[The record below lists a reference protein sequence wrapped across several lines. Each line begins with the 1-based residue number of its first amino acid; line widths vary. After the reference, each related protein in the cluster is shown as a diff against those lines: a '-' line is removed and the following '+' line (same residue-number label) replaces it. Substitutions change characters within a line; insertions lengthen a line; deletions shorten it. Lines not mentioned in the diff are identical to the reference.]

1 MLNNFVHLRTHS
13 SYSFTSGIMSPK
25 EIILKNKEL
34 GNACAALTD
43 RNSMFGV
50 PEFVVEGQE
59 NGIKPIIGCDFL
71 IKNDI
76 TQPDNEVPNNILII
90 AKNNVGYKAL
100 SSLLTRAN
108 VELPE
113 EIAIG
118 NNSLGKTTIKQSWLL
133 EDEDLLN
140 NCICL
145 SGQIYKGEISSL
157 LNDAR
162 IAQLEN
168 DEATANLKVE
178 QAKKAVEFYKD
189 AFKDNFYLEV
199 QRTGYKFEDQNIR
212 SLLQFSAQYK
222 IPTVATHNVEFE
234 NRNDFENYYYKS
246 LFNVDN
252 GILQL
257 DHKIEENSNQ
267 YFKTE
272 AEMRELF
279 KDIPFVIDNA
289 ASISRKCNVT
299 IELNKPH
306 LPNFPTP
313 NNIPIEEHLTN
324 CARAGLEDRL
334 KQYFK
339 PEEIE
344 QHRKEYEERLE
355 YELGIINQMGFAGY
369 FMIVSDFISWCKQNH
384 LTVGPGRGSGAG
396 SLVAYCIKITEV
408 NPIPYNLLFER
419 FLNPDRVSMPDF
431 DIDFTPEAKV
441 LSTKY
446 VTDKYNAIAG
456 DTAVGNIATV
466 AYLKTKSTIDKFGE
480 LYNAKF
486 LTEELKKPLEG
497 LPQTA
502 DALES
507 ISKALDP
514 EKGDPRFAQKIMES
528 PIGRK
533 IVNFDKRH
541 PHLAVNT
548 GTHAGGV
555 VISPTKASDFSPLY
569 RNKKGG
575 LVTQYNGKYIESF
588 GLIKFDFLGLQT
600 LSFIDSIISKVNQR
614 PEFKREGKRFNIHDI
629 PLNDEKTYKTLSK
642 GLTSLVFQLESKG
655 LTNIIKEIKPEN
667 LEELT
672 AIIALYRPGPM
683 ASGMLDSFIARKQGR
698 EDISYPLPDC
708 QHELLKKILE
718 PTYGVVIYQEQVM
731 QIAQKLAG
739 YSLGQADL
747 LRRAMGKKKPE
758 EMAKQ
763 KGIFCDGAVKNGVDR
778 ELAERLFDIIEKFA
792 GYGFNKSH
800 SVAYAM
806 VSYQT
811 AYLKANYPYEY
822 YTCAFNNSYI
832 ENNKGEYSINKLL
845 KEARSNG
852 INLSPPNVNHGNF
865 EFETDGE
872 KIYFGLK
879 GLKNALKADISSLKD
894 EIAKNGKFRDVY
906 DLFYRAP
913 ISKRTFIALIHAGA
927 LNELEPNQKKLI
939 ENSESILGYFSKLK
953 SDAKKDA
960 DNKFTLHPDLFE
972 EDVIN
977 YREFE
982 QRKGCTPPEMFE
994 TDEYTLQEK
1003 YENECSVMTVP
1014 FTGHFFEHYEQKF
1027 NGLPMTLPLE
1037 KLNEIDTKNKYN
1049 PENENLLVAGVISN
1063 IKLTEGKPGTK
1074 NEGKRM
1080 LLATITDGENEVNC
1094 SLFYDDFMAQYSDV
1108 FTPENLA
1115 QFKNKFIAFKGRASA
1130 PFGGNKNNT
1139 FSANELFLEDD
1150 FEELLAENIHIMIP
1164 ANKQLKDLEPVF
1176 EKYKG
1181 NNRDGNLPVNVYVV
1195 TQHQEVLKATLPK
1208 DKYGLQGTKECF
1220 AEIRNILGD
1229 KCLKFDYKEKLI
1241 FAQKAN
1247 YNQNYQQKGGQQY
1260 QQKSQ
1265 PRI

>member
-25 EIILKNKEL
+25 DIIHKNKEL
-34 GNACAALTD
+34 GNTCAALTD

-71 IKNDI
+71 ITNDI
-76 TQPDNEVPNNILII
+76 TQPDNEVPSNILII

-100 SSLLTRAN
+100 SSLLTKAN
-108 VELPE
+108 VELSE
-113 EIAIG
+113 EIAMG
-118 NNSLGKTTIKQSWLL
+118 DNSLSKTTIKQSWLL
-133 EDEDLLN
+133 EDQELLN

-162 IAQLEN
+162 IAKLKN
-168 DEATANLKVE
+168 DTETANLKAQ
-178 QAKKAVEFYKD
+178 QAKNAVEFYKN

-212 SLLQFSAQYK
+212 SLLQYSAQYK
-222 IPTVATHNVEFE
+222 IPAVATHNIEFE
-234 NRNDFENYYYKS
+234 NRDDFENYYYKT

-289 ASISRKCNVT
+289 ASITRKCNVT

-306 LPNFPTP
+306 LPRFPTP

-324 CARAGLEDRL
+324 CARAGLEERL

-344 QHRKEYEERLE
+344 QHRKEYKERLE
-355 YELGIINQMGFAGY
+355 YELSIINQMGFAGY

-408 NPIPYNLLFER
+408 NPIPYHLLFER

-431 DIDFTPEAKV
+431 DIDFTPEAKT
-441 LSTKY
+441 LATKY

-466 AYLKTKSTIDKFGE
+466 AYLKTKSAIDQFGK

-486 LTEELKKPLEG
+486 LTDELKKPL
-497 LPQTA
+497 
-502 DALES
+502 D
-507 ISKALDP
+507 
-514 EKGDPRFAQKIMES
+514 
-528 PIGRK
+528 
-533 IVNFDKRH
+533 
-541 PHLAVNT
+541 
-548 GTHAGGV
+548 GV

-600 LSFIDSIISKVNQR
+600 LSFIDSIVSKINQR

-698 EDISYPLPDC
+698 EEVSYPLPDC
-708 QHELLKKILE
+708 QHEILKPILE
-718 PTYGVVIYQEQVM
+718 PTFGVVIYQEQVM

-800 SVAYAM
+800 SVAYAI

-811 AYLKANYPYEY
+811 AYFKANYPYEY
-822 YTCAFNNSYI
+822 YTCAFNNSFI

-852 INLSPPNVNHGNF
+852 IKLSPPNINHGNY

-879 GLKNALKADISSLKD
+879 GLKNVLKADISSLKD

-913 ISKRTFIALIHAGA
+913 ISKRTFISLIHAGA
-927 LNELEPNQKKLI
+927 LNDLDPNQKKLI
-939 ENSESILGYFSKLK
+939 QDSENILGYFSKLK

-960 DNKFTLHPDLFE
+960 GNKFTLHPDLFE

-982 QRKGCTPPEMFE
+982 QRKGRTPPEMFE

-1014 FTGHFFEHYEQKF
+1014 FTGHFFEHYEHKF

-1063 IKLTEGKPGTK
+1063 IKLTEGKTGTK
-1074 NEGKRM
+1074 NAGKRM

-1094 SLFYDDFMAQYSDV
+1094 SLFYDDFMNQYSDV
-1108 FTPENLA
+1108 FTPENLD
-1115 QFKNKFIAFKGRASA
+1115 QFKNKFIVFKGRASA
-1130 PFGGNKNNT
+1130 PFGSNKNNT

-1164 ANKQLKDLEPVF
+1164 ANKQLKDLEPIF

-1181 NNRDGNLPVNVYVV
+1181 NNRDGNLPVNAYVV

-1220 AEIRNILGD
+1220 GEIRNILGD
-1229 KCLKFDYKEKLI
+1229 KCLQFDYKEKLI
-1241 FAQKAN
+1241 FAKKAN

-1260 QQKSQ
+1260 QPKSQ